1 MADRFKTW
9 KGGGCGAKKIKEKHL
24 DGILL
29 MERGGEWPLQV
40 VTQSLLGGFGY
51 AGDSEDS
58 KACVIP
64 IHAGVPW
71 SIKSDSGD
79 PAWMTPK
86 EFGVRVQA
94 RKKAFQQKGGPGVP
108 VSTSLLANYLGT
120 QEEAAKALEDAAT
133 LVLQAH
139 VSSNGSMTVSSNAP
153 VLFHR
158 RDLDKFE
165 KMLVLGK
172 ISTLAQ
178 KKPDFWSTS
187 QRQKHR
193 DACQQRGCS
202 KKGPMTGA
210 DLEDHRDAS
219 QQGGSSKKGPMCYT
233 MTVGSCARVELSELF
248 CCGRADVLCA
258 DGGV

>member
-1 MADRFKTW
+1 MV
-9 KGGGCGAKKIKEKHL
+9 CQL
-24 DGILL
+24 
-29 MERGGEWPLQV
+29 
-40 VTQSLLGGFGY
+40 LLGGFDPFPH
-51 AGDSEDS
+51 AGDLEDS
-58 KACVIP
+58 EASVIP

-79 PAWMTPK
+79 PVWMTPQ
-86 EFGVRVQA
+86 EFVDRVQT
-94 RKKAFQQKGGPGVP
+94 RKQAFQETGGPGVP

-120 QEEAAKALEDAAT
+120 QEKAAKSLEDAAT
-133 LVLQAH
+133 LVWQTH
-139 VSSNGSMTVSSNAP
+139 VSSQGSMKLSRNAS
-153 VLFHR
+153 VLFHQ
-158 RDLDKFE
+158 RDLDILE

-202 KKGPMTGA
+202 KKGPMTGADQQNHRDTCQQGGGCKKGPMTGA